1 MYGEASGLN
10 SAVRQLGSALGTTI
24 LGTVFLSIV
33 TSTMTT
39 NINESDIL
47 SNDIKTEL
55 IQSVQ
60 ASSGFGE
67 RNNSQETELPESISS
82 EIETLSNESILESLK
97 DTFLIGIGVTAISLL
112 VSFGLP
118 KKLEEEIEG

>member
-1 MYGEASGLN
+1 WYFHKSKTTYYLQLIKNMWGEASGLN

-60 ASSGFGE
+60 ASSGFW
-67 RNNSQETELPESISS
+67 
-82 EIETLSNESILESLK
+82 
-97 DTFLIGIGVTAISLL
+97 
-112 VSFGLP
+112 
-118 KKLEEEIEG
+118 